1 MGSDTGGSGDATD
14 SNSQTVFQL
23 WLKVLEEN
31 EKIAN
36 LRLAAAQVFQE
47 KISDEAKNLRSF
59 KAIKAKKFID
69 RLVVVQKEVQETVT
83 ELDRTRL
90 LYHTEESEAIR
101 TATRAEEAD
110 LKA

>member
-1 MGSDTGGSGDATD
+1 MS
-14 SNSQTVFQL
+14 VLRQL
-23 WLKVLEEN
+23 MQKE
-31 EKIAN
+31 
-36 LRLAAAQVFQE
+36 Q
-47 KISDEAKNLRSF
+47 SF
-59 KAIKAKKFID
+59 PKWEQKKHFLCWCNTEHC

-110 LKA
+110 LKAKGWTFLYQAVNCKFWPNKTNKCQMVQKEKKTK